1 MPTYEDISVPTGYI
15 LPSERTPEQQRAH
28 ALAVASMPKFGIS
41 GSGVKTTTG
50 SSNLDVHLYRALTRK
65 EVLEDIGL
73 QFYRYHQ
80 QTGSCV
86 GAGLGQVLVV
96 LSAVQR
102 LFAKNPTK
110 AALFFWL
117 FNYGRSRWL
126 YGWKTPGEGSFGS
139 TAAKSVRDE
148 GVIPINDKTR
158 ALLPAF
164 KDAGKEGIIYS
175 EQIEMRYSDGDIKEV
190 MQLLTMSKEY
200 PVGQVAELNNTA
212 QMAESLANGYPL
224 TIASG
229 GHCRRVQ
236 EKEGVLIGT
245 NSTGGGHQWAI
256 VAVVDHPKLGRLF
269 GNLNNWPESIYPLDP
284 FSQWPC
290 FYWTTERET
299 ENTLRNEG
307 ECYSFSNFTY
317 FPAQPDIAVPWL
329 I

>member
-1 MPTYEDISVPTGYI
+1 MSELILPTGYI

-28 ALAVASMPKFGIS
+28 SLAVASMPKFGIS
-41 GSGVKTTTG
+41 GGGVKTTSG

-65 EVLEDIGL
+65 EVLDDLGL

-175 EQIEMRYSDGDIKEV
+175 EQIEMKYSDGDIKEQ
-190 MQLLTMSKEY
+190 MQLLSMSKEY
-200 PVGQVAELNNTA
+200 PVGQVAELTNTA
-212 QMAESLANGYPL
+212 QMAEAVANGYPL
-224 TIASG
+224 TIASS
-229 GHCRRVQ
+229 GHCRNVQ
-236 EKEGVLIGT
+236 EKNGVLIGT
-245 NSTGGGHQWAI
+245 NNRSGGHQWAI
-256 VAVVDHPKLGRLF
+256 VAVVDHPQLGRLF
-269 GNLNNWPESIYPLDP
+269 GNLNNWPESVYPLDP

-290 FYWTTERET
+290 FYWTTEAET
-299 ENTLRNEG
+299 ERTLRNEG
-307 ECYSFSNFTY
+307 ECYAFSNFTY